1 MNWCLHMHPEHC
13 SARVLLPSSQGML
26 PGGWLHPPHHRS
38 CSRHQRHRRS
48 QSCMARPHIADRWS
62 IGVAHDGKDP
72 WSGLNRRFRATGV
85 FDGNYPTLEQ
95 NHKSGRMS
103 LKNCRGKLKKN
114 PSIANVWIVDMY
126 TPCSAGVTSC
136 AATSFTEAIVEG
148 LSKGVIWCYQT
159 GTDCSPKSTGSWAQ
173 HESMS
178 EQNICS
184 PRAHERLPQL
194 PNTAAVEMERRL
206 TWRPQPKLQ
215 SVWVQESV
223 APISEIHWQQTL
235 EAATMAMLPLK
246 FCCLNSQL
254 SGREKT
260 SEFRAP
266 LWNHMLFFQGKTY
279 LIYLSGKGHGYDI
292 GLIHRFMFSCIS
304 GHKLKKSPTLSLPNQ
319 GQTWAQYFL
328 KMGSICERLVIHD
341 EAWWSYI
348 ATPTHVEV
356 NWFRHP
362 ICRILGDD
370 IINSLTVPSAPSNL
384 PAVPVL
390 SSICDCVRRRMS
402 NLAATC
408 TTSQWYISLFQSC
421 FKPLE
426 SAVYRHLDFW
436 QNVAD
441 HRKHQ
446 NQ

>member
-1 MNWCLHMHPEHC
+1 
-13 SARVLLPSSQGML
+13 
-26 PGGWLHPPHHRS
+26 
-38 CSRHQRHRRS
+38 
-48 QSCMARPHIADRWS
+48 
-62 IGVAHDGKDP
+62 
-72 WSGLNRRFRATGV
+72 
-85 FDGNYPTLEQ
+85 
-95 NHKSGRMS
+95 
-103 LKNCRGKLKKN
+103 
-114 PSIANVWIVDMY
+114 MY

-148 LSKGVIWCYQT
+148 LSKSVIWCYQT

-223 APISEIHWQQTL
+223 APISEIHWAPQQQTL

-260 SEFRAP
+260 SE
-266 LWNHMLFFQGKTY
+266 LSVHCEIICCFFQGKTY

-304 GHKLKKSPTLSLPNQ
+304 GHKLKKSPTLSAYSTQPGPN
-319 GQTWAQYFL
+319 
-328 KMGSICERLVIHD
+328 MGTIFPQWVRF
-341 EAWWSYI
+341 
-348 ATPTHVEV
+348 V
-356 NWFRHP
+356 N
-362 ICRILGDD
+362 
-370 IINSLTVPSAPSNL
+370 V
-384 PAVPVL
+384 
-390 SSICDCVRRRMS
+390 
-402 NLAATC
+402 
-408 TTSQWYISLFQSC
+408 
-421 FKPLE
+421 
-426 SAVYRHLDFW
+426 
-436 QNVAD
+436 
-441 HRKHQ
+441 
-446 NQ
+446 